1 VRQSVAVRRRDAQGE
16 SEHDPRIEYQQLGY
30 YAAIAKDDIRDTARM
45 LAESSRPLQR
55 SSSSRPALALEAHRS
70 MPDLSPS
77 ASGTG
82 YASTFARAGFKTVTR

>member
-1 VRQSVAVRRRDAQGE
+1 
-16 SEHDPRIEYQQLGY
+16 
-30 YAAIAKDDIRDTARM
+30 M

-55 SSSSRPALALEAHRS
+55 SSSSRPAPALEAHRS

-82 YASTFARAGFKTVTR
+82 YASTYAHAGFKTVAR